1 MNCVDLTTETASEEQ
16 EGAVERLRQVEA
28 ELQEVENEIES
39 LLGRQRSLLDIK
51 EKLQEQVAAD
61 QRAPKADWQSKFPWD
76 GQVQSILE
84 TVFKLTDFRPLQRE
98 IINAT
103 LQGRDVLCLMPT
115 GGGKS
120 LCYQLPAL
128 ITGGL
133 TLVVSPLLS
142 LIHDQVLGLRSLGI
156 PAISLSSLTPKE
168 DVTAA
173 YKELESNNGIRF
185 VYVTP
190 ERVVSAKRF
199 MSKLEKLYKAGR
211 IKRIAIDEAHCCS
224 QWGND
229 FRPDYKKL
237 GVLKQQFPE
246 VPILALTATATD
258 LVCQSIKE
266 ILRISACE
274 FFRSSVDRSNLF
286 WSVRQKPATA
296 QETTADIVDWIR
308 ANCQPTDSG
317 IIYCQTRKESE
328 NLAAELQQQGMR
340 AACYHADVD
349 AGVREAVH
357 TQWSEGKVQI
367 CVATVAF
374 GMGINKPD
382 VRYVIHHSLSKS
394 VENYYQEAGRAG
406 RDGERAVCLLYY
418 RFADTLKQAAMVSF
432 EPGWEQR
439 LGAMMRYAA
448 AASTCRR
455 SLISRHFGEAPAQ
468 CQGMCDCCARAASGA
483 TAERRD
489 ITEAAAAVART
500 LSEWP
505 ASEKRATLLQLIDR
519 WRSSKVASDAKIGK
533 GMSKDENEL
542 VIAQMVY
549 DSYIHFDFGY
559 TAYATN
565 AYLKATQQASLLL
578 QGRRKVWMECP
589 AAEAPMAASCKEVQQ
604 GKQRGVGDRG
614 KGMQKHSSKRQRV
627 APTASSHDVAE
638 QKSSTES
645 GAGAHAQMDETVCLP
660 DDDFM

>member
-1 MNCVDLTTETASEEQ
+1 MTFGISVLTCLAC
-16 EGAVERLRQVEA
+16 
-28 ELQEVENEIES
+28 
-39 LLGRQRSLLDIK
+39 
-51 EKLQEQVAAD
+51 
-61 QRAPKADWQSKFPWD
+61 
-76 GQVQSILE
+76 
-84 TVFKLTDFRPLQRE
+84 RPHQHE

-128 ITGGL
+128 ISGGL

-156 PAISLSSLTPKE
+156 PVISLSSLTPKE
-168 DVTAA
+168 EITAA
-173 YKELESNNGIRF
+173 YKQMDSDTDIRF

-211 IKRIAIDEAHCCS
+211 LTRIAIDEAHCCS

-258 LVCQSIKE
+258 LVCQSIKD

-274 FFRSSVDRSNLF
+274 FFRSSVDRPNLY
-286 WSVRQKPATA
+286 WTVRQKPAKA
-296 QETTADIVDWIR
+296 EDVTADMIAWIR
-308 ANCQPTDSG
+308 GNYRLTDCG
-317 IIYCQTRKESE
+317 IVYCQTRKESE
-328 NLAAELQQQGMR
+328 SLAAELRQQGMR
-340 AACYHADVD
+340 AACYHADMA

-357 TQWSEGKVQI
+357 SQWSAGEVQI

-382 VRYVIHHSLSKS
+382 VRFVIHHSLSKS

-406 RDGERAVCLLYY
+406 RDGERAVCMLYY
-418 RFADTLKQAAMVSF
+418 RFADALKQAAMVSF

-439 LGAMMRYAA
+439 LGAIMRYAA
-448 AASTCRR
+448 ASSTCRR
-455 SLISRHFGEAPAQ
+455 SLISRHFGEAPAK
-468 CQGMCDCCARAASGA
+468 CHAMCDCCAQAGSGA
-483 TAERRD
+483 VAERRGVTD
-489 ITEAAAAVART
+489 AAAAVART
-500 LSEWP
+500 LADWP
-505 ASEKRATLLQLIDR
+505 AAEKRATLLQLIDR
-519 WRSSKVASDAKIGK
+519 WRASKARYAKIGK
-533 GMSKDENEL
+533 GMSRDDNER

-549 DSYIHFDFGY
+549 DGYIQFDFGY

-565 AYLKATQQASLLL
+565 SYLKATQQSSQLL
-578 QGRRKVWMECP
+578 QGVMLCPILYYLLPSRREK
-589 AAEAPMAASCKEVQQ
+589 
-604 GKQRGVGDRG
+604 
-614 KGMQKHSSKRQRV
+614 
-627 APTASSHDVAE
+627 
-638 QKSSTES
+638 
-645 GAGAHAQMDETVCLP
+645 
-660 DDDFM
+660 